1 MSEALRSTHIDVELN
16 VDTSPL
22 ERANQQID
30 RLVDHVGNA
39 GGGFSQMRTRMA
51 QVQRQ
56 QRNFRDIHMS
66 MILDNSSLQT
76 ASQTIERLG
85 PQIDLVTSRLGQLN
99 TQVQETSR
107 LIQSLPSEVNIN
119 VDQTSITNANESIN
133 RLRQN
138 MNTVNMNRIGTPA
151 GNVTQQNTQSVQNN
165 VAAVAVP
172 APDYRGIRTY
182 NREMNFLRGST
193 QGLEEDTIRMLN
205 EMRQAWYN
213 EHYNMSG
220 FRNEMIRAQYGFFQL
235 GNQMDSWS
243 GTNQQFMDEV
253 YRLGRA
259 HKQVTDNMMKN
270 NKMMRMSM
278 LQTVGTLMARSTQSE
293 KIAANYDRM
302 GNPLYQVNK
311 AGLAVSNTL
320 ENMAKQGTAAHLAL
334 KMLGPTANM
343 KELNDM
349 TMMITQGYMR
359 FQMVA
364 LGAAFTNFFMFQG
377 LHKAATQ
384 TVPGYSKAW
393 EEMCSTLLKAI
404 QPAIEVFAAFAMAI
418 YKGITAIA
426 KLIIQFN
433 EAHPVLSKMIQ
444 GFMLL
449 IPVLTLLLSPLA
461 IGVGLVNGFLGALSS
476 LWMFIGPVVTG
487 LAAMSGTVYVVAG
500 AIVLLVTGIYL
511 LYKNFDKL
519 QERFKPA
526 TDAMKRFADMGKS
539 AVVGAFHTMI
549 KEAEGLKPAFMKGF
563 KDAQSVA
570 VAAIHKMQSE
580 SLKLWDRL
588 GESHPQLVAGIE
600 SAYKT
605 AVKTVSG
612 FIHNAGKTVSDF
624 FGKGLSDGL
633 NGIVKGFME
642 QLKVGLSSFKGM
654 VSLVAPFVGAI
665 GLAFLGV
672 SGPIGVAVGA
682 ILSVAGALYRMQQTN
697 QNVSQALKTAWTSV
711 QSVLTTVFQALQPI
725 INTLQQSFGQLVTQL
740 TPQFQQLA
748 GQLQQA
754 FVQIGGTLVLFA
766 AAISQTFQT
775 IGPQIMPLIQQLLSA
790 WMQLSG
796 TLWTSVLQIASSIL
810 PLLVQGFQTI
820 FPVILSVINAVL
832 PIIIQ
837 LIGSFSGILVSIVQN
852 ALPILVQMIQLAF
865 PLILSIVQQA
875 LPIVL
880 QLIQLLGSSIGQIA
894 VQVLPLILSAVQQVF
909 PIIKQVIMAVLPIV
923 AQLLTVAATIILQ
936 LAQAALP
943 ILIQVVQ
950 QVFPQIMQIIQAV
963 LPIVVSLLQFLANII
978 TTVVIPAI
986 RFILNIVTAVF
997 PVVLSIIQVA
1007 LKNIIAII
1015 QGAIGI
1021 IMGIVKVFK
1030 GLFTGNFRM
1039 MWDGVKQIFSSAVG
1053 MVKKLVSNMGSAIT
1067 DRWLY
1072 IKNKVALLAL
1082 DLRQKVMDR
1091 FNDLV
1096 EGAKKLPGKIG
1107 DGIKNMA
1114 HKAVSGVTSLANKL
1128 AGALGKGVNGVIG
1141 GVNWVLD
1148 KIGLKDKHIPK
1159 WEVPKYAHGT
1169 GGHPGGPAILGD
1181 GKGANAGP
1189 EMYRTPSG
1197 HVGLSP
1203 ATDTLMN
1210 LPKGTEVLSAKQ
1222 TRAALSAL
1230 PAYGSGNVGGGIS
1243 GALGWVKD
1251 KATSAIDG
1259 AKHVVKKAKDIALDV
1274 FDYVGHPSKLLTKVL
1289 ENMGVKAPSM
1299 SGSFGDLAKGAFNF
1313 VKDKAVGFVKGKMSS
1328 YAESFS
1334 GGGSKAV
1341 KKWVAQA
1348 LSIKGLG
1355 SEYAGAL
1362 ETIAMKESGGNPN
1375 VVNRW
1380 DSNWKAGHPSQGLMQ
1395 FIPSTFNAHKE
1406 PGHGNIKN
1414 PVDQILAAINYLNSR
1429 YGGILKHPG
1438 LVSMAHGGPYRG
1450 YATGG
1455 VINSPQVAALGEN
1468 GFREYVI
1475 TTEPRYR
1482 NQSLGMYAALGREL
1496 GADTGYTPEKAATS
1510 SNSSS
1515 VNITFNPSINVKVEG
1530 GSEGAETKV
1539 KKAVTETFDEVFD
1552 MLKSLYPPE
1561 GAY

>member
-30 RLVDHVGNA
+30 RLVDHVGDA
-39 GGGFSQMRTRMA
+39 GGSFSQMRTRMA

-76 ASQTIERLG
+76 ASQMIERLG
-85 PQIDLVTSRLGQLN
+85 PQIDLVTSRLSQLN

-107 LIQSLPSEVNIN
+107 LIQSLPSDVNIN
-119 VDQTSITNANESIN
+119 VDQTSITNANESIDQ
-133 RLRQN
+133 LRQN
-138 MNTVNMNRIGTPA
+138 LNNVDMSRIGTPA
-151 GNVTQQNTQSVQNN
+151 ANVTQQNTQSVQNN
-165 VAAVAVP
+165 VAAVSVS
-172 APDYRGIRTY
+172 APDYRGIRQY
-182 NREMNFLRGST
+182 SREMDFLRGST
-193 QGLEEDTIRMLN
+193 RGLEADTIQMLN
-205 EMRQAWYN
+205 EMRRAWN
-213 EHYNMSG
+213 EERYGMNG

-418 YKGITAIA
+418 YKGITAVA

-654 VSLVAPFVGAI
+654 VSLVAPFVAAI

-1159 WEVPKYAHGT
+1159 WEVPKYANGT

-1210 LPKGTEVLSAKQ
+1210 LPKGTEVLSARQ
-1222 TRAALSAL
+1222 TRAALAGV
-1230 PAYGSGNVGGGIS
+1230 PAYAKGTEGNIFTKAWNGVKSVAGK
-1243 GALGWVKD
+1243 VKD
-1251 KATSAIDG
+1251 
-1259 AKHVVKKAKDIALDV
+1259 VALDV
-1274 FDYVGHPSKLLTKVL
+1274 FDYIGHPSKLLTKVL
-1289 ENMGVKAPSM
+1289 EKMGVSAPSM
-1299 SGSFGDLAKGAFNF
+1299 AGSFGDIAKGAFNF

-1375 VVNRW
+1375 VVNNW
-1380 DSNWKAGHPSQGLMQ
+1380 DSNAKAGHPSQGLMQ

>member
-30 RLVDHVGNA
+30 RLVDHVGDA
-39 GGGFSQMRTRMA
+39 GGSFSQMRTRMA

-85 PQIDLVTSRLGQLN
+85 PQIDLVTSRLSQLN

-119 VDQTSITNANESIN
+119 VDQTSITNANESIDQ
-133 RLRQN
+133 LRQN
-138 MNTVNMNRIGTPA
+138 LNNVDMSRIGTPA
-151 GNVTQQNTQSVQNN
+151 ANVTQQNTQSVQNN

-172 APDYRGIRTY
+172 APDYRGIRQY
-182 NREMNFLRGST
+182 NREMDFLRGST
-193 QGLEEDTIRMLN
+193 RGLEADTIRMLN
-205 EMRQAWYN
+205 EMRQAWHEERYGMN
-213 EHYNMSG
+213 G
-220 FRNEMIRAQYGFFQL
+220 FRNELIRAQYGFFQL

-418 YKGITAIA
+418 YKGITAVA

-526 TDAMKRFADMGKS
+526 TDAMKRFANMGKS

-563 KDAQSVA
+563 KDAQNVA
-570 VAAIHKMQSE
+570 ITAIHKMQAE

-654 VSLVAPFVGAI
+654 VSLVAPFVAAI

-1053 MVKKLVSNMGSAIT
+1053 MVKKLVSNMGAAIT

-1072 IKNKVALLAL
+1072 IKNKVALLAF
-1082 DLRQKVMDR
+1082 DLRKKVMDR

-1096 EGAKKLPGKIG
+1096 EGAKKLPGRIG

-1169 GGHPGGPAILGD
+1169 SGHPGGPAILGD
-1181 GKGANAGP
+1181 GRGANAGP

-1222 TRAALSAL
+1222 TRAALAGV
-1230 PAYGSGNVGGGIS
+1230 PAYAKGTEGNIFTKAWNGVKSVAGK
-1243 GALGWVKD
+1243 VKD
-1251 KATSAIDG
+1251 
-1259 AKHVVKKAKDIALDV
+1259 VALDV
-1274 FDYVGHPSKLLTKVL
+1274 FDYIGHPSKLLTKVL
-1289 ENMGVKAPSM
+1289 EKMGVSAPSM
-1299 SGSFGDLAKGAFNF
+1299 AGSFGDLAKGAFNF
-1313 VKDKAVGFVKGKMSS
+1313 VKDKAVGFVKDKMSS
-1328 YAESFS
+1328 YSASFS

-1375 VVNRW
+1375 VVNNW
-1380 DSNWKAGHPSQGLMQ
+1380 DSNAKAGHPSQGLMQ

-1510 SNSSS
+1510 SSSSS

>member
-1 MSEALRSTHIDVELN
+1 MSDALRSTHIDVELN
-16 VDTSPL
+16 VDTSTL

-30 RLVDHVGNA
+30 RLVDHVGDA
-39 GGGFSQMRTRMA
+39 GGSFSQMRTRMA

-85 PQIDLVTSRLGQLN
+85 PQIDLVTSRLSQLN

-107 LIQSLPSEVNIN
+107 LIQSLPSDVNIN
-119 VDQTSITNANESIN
+119 VDQTSITNANESID

-138 MNTVNMNRIGTPA
+138 LNNVDMSRIGTPA
-151 GNVTQQNTQSVQNN
+151 ANVTQQNTQSIQNN

-172 APDYRGIRTY
+172 APDYRGIRQY
-182 NREMNFLRGST
+182 SREMDFLRGST
-193 QGLEEDTIRMLN
+193 RGLEADTMQMLN
-205 EMRQAWYN
+205 EMRRAWN
-213 EHYNMSG
+213 EERYGMNG

-311 AGLAVSNTL
+311 AGLSVSNTL

-364 LGAAFTNFFMFQG
+364 MGAAITNFFMFQG

-418 YKGITAIA
+418 YKGITAVA
-426 KLIIQFN
+426 KLVIQFN

-526 TDAMKRFADMGKS
+526 TDAMKRFANMGKS

-563 KDAQSVA
+563 KDAQNVA
-570 VAAIHKMQSE
+570 ITAIHKMQAE

-654 VSLVAPFVGAI
+654 VSLVAPFVAAI

-711 QSVLTTVFQALQPI
+711 QSVLTIVFQALQPI
-725 INTLQQSFGQLVTQL
+725 INTIQQSFGQLVAQL

-1096 EGAKKLPGKIG
+1096 EGAKKLPGRIG

-1222 TRAALSAL
+1222 TRAALAGV
-1230 PAYGSGNVGGGIS
+1230 PAYAKGTEGNIFTKAWNGVKSVAGK
-1243 GALGWVKD
+1243 VKD
-1251 KATSAIDG
+1251 
-1259 AKHVVKKAKDIALDV
+1259 VALDV
-1274 FDYVGHPSKLLTKVL
+1274 FDYIGHPSKLLTKVL
-1289 ENMGVKAPSM
+1289 EKMGVSAPSM
-1299 SGSFGDLAKGAFNF
+1299 AGSFGDIAKGAFNF

-1375 VVNRW
+1375 VVNNW
-1380 DSNWKAGHPSQGLMQ
+1380 DSNAKAGHPSQGLMQ

>member
-1 MSEALRSTHIDVELN
+1 
-16 VDTSPL
+16 
-22 ERANQQID
+22 
-30 RLVDHVGNA
+30 
-39 GGGFSQMRTRMA
+39 
-51 QVQRQ
+51 
-56 QRNFRDIHMS
+56 
-66 MILDNSSLQT
+66 
-76 ASQTIERLG
+76 
-85 PQIDLVTSRLGQLN
+85 
-99 TQVQETSR
+99 
-107 LIQSLPSEVNIN
+107 
-119 VDQTSITNANESIN
+119 
-133 RLRQN
+133 
-138 MNTVNMNRIGTPA
+138 
-151 GNVTQQNTQSVQNN
+151 
-165 VAAVAVP
+165 
-172 APDYRGIRTY
+172 
-182 NREMNFLRGST
+182 
-193 QGLEEDTIRMLN
+193 MLN
-205 EMRQAWYN
+205 EMRRAWYEERYGMN
-213 EHYNMSG
+213 G
-220 FRNEMIRAQYGFFQL
+220 FRNELIRAQYGFFQL

-418 YKGITAIA
+418 YKGITAVA

-526 TDAMKRFADMGKS
+526 TDAMKRFANMGKS

-563 KDAQSVA
+563 KDAQNVA
-570 VAAIHKMQSE
+570 ITAIHKMQAE

-588 GESHPQLVAGIE
+588 GESHPQLVSGIE

-654 VSLVAPFVGAI
+654 VSLVAPFVAAI

-711 QSVLTTVFQALQPI
+711 QSVLMTVFQALQPI
-725 INTLQQSFGQLVTQL
+725 INTIQQSFGQLVAQL

-963 LPIVVSLLQFLANII
+963 LPIVVSLC
-978 TTVVIPAI
+978 
-986 RFILNIVTAVF
+986 
-997 PVVLSIIQVA
+997 
-1007 LKNIIAII
+1007 
-1015 QGAIGI
+1015 
-1021 IMGIVKVFK
+1021 
-1030 GLFTGNFRM
+1030 NFWR
-1039 MWDGVKQIFSSAVG
+1039 ISSQ
-1053 MVKKLVSNMGSAIT
+1053 LWSFRRSVSS
-1067 DRWLY
+1067 
-1072 IKNKVALLAL
+1072 
-1082 DLRQKVMDR
+1082 
-1091 FNDLV
+1091 
-1096 EGAKKLPGKIG
+1096 
-1107 DGIKNMA
+1107 
-1114 HKAVSGVTSLANKL
+1114 
-1128 AGALGKGVNGVIG
+1128 
-1141 GVNWVLD
+1141 
-1148 KIGLKDKHIPK
+1148 
-1159 WEVPKYAHGT
+1159 
-1169 GGHPGGPAILGD
+1169 
-1181 GKGANAGP
+1181 
-1189 EMYRTPSG
+1189 
-1197 HVGLSP
+1197 
-1203 ATDTLMN
+1203 
-1210 LPKGTEVLSAKQ
+1210 
-1222 TRAALSAL
+1222 
-1230 PAYGSGNVGGGIS
+1230 
-1243 GALGWVKD
+1243 
-1251 KATSAIDG
+1251 
-1259 AKHVVKKAKDIALDV
+1259 
-1274 FDYVGHPSKLLTKVL
+1274 
-1289 ENMGVKAPSM
+1289 
-1299 SGSFGDLAKGAFNF
+1299 
-1313 VKDKAVGFVKGKMSS
+1313 
-1328 YAESFS
+1328 
-1334 GGGSKAV
+1334 
-1341 KKWVAQA
+1341 
-1348 LSIKGLG
+1348 
-1355 SEYAGAL
+1355 
-1362 ETIAMKESGGNPN
+1362 
-1375 VVNRW
+1375 
-1380 DSNWKAGHPSQGLMQ
+1380 
-1395 FIPSTFNAHKE
+1395 
-1406 PGHGNIKN
+1406 
-1414 PVDQILAAINYLNSR
+1414 
-1429 YGGILKHPG
+1429 
-1438 LVSMAHGGPYRG
+1438 
-1450 YATGG
+1450 
-1455 VINSPQVAALGEN
+1455 
-1468 GFREYVI
+1468 
-1475 TTEPRYR
+1475 
-1482 NQSLGMYAALGREL
+1482 
-1496 GADTGYTPEKAATS
+1496 
-1510 SNSSS
+1510 
-1515 VNITFNPSINVKVEG
+1515 
-1530 GSEGAETKV
+1530 
-1539 KKAVTETFDEVFD
+1539 
-1552 MLKSLYPPE
+1552 
-1561 GAY
+1561 